1 MLIVCPT
8 CASRYSID
16 DDKIGPEGRMVRCA
30 SCRSD
35 FFARLPE
42 AGTDDTPAAAKAG
55 DMVPAPPAVPT
66 SPPAPVAAPA
76 PVKKP
81 SADDDLAAASP
92 AEAGL
97 EPEPEPKPVPEPPV
111 TTPSESASEGSSAK
125 QDALDALFEQEL
137 AAARSEAEAAE
148 ASHPDLPELPPEDG
162 SADNTDSKPGWRGWM
177 ARLLPGRRDR
187 RAATGAQAGKQPHP
201 SIQPK
206 RRGAAKGSARGS
218 ARAGGGI
225 VRLLKGP
232 AGIGIA
238 SALIL
243 AALIVQR
250 DAVVRL
256 APSSATLFAKLGL
269 EVNINGL
276 DFAEIRSTLHR
287 EGDQRFLVVEGQ
299 VISVDRRTVPVPLI
313 EVRVSAADGSTLY
326 SWTTEPPRTS
336 LKPGEAL
343 HFRTRLATPPEAG
356 RHVEV
361 RFADQ
366 AVVARART

>member
-1 MLIVCPT
+1 
-8 CASRYSID
+8 
-16 DDKIGPEGRMVRCA
+16 MVRCA

-42 AGTDDTPAAAKAG
+42 AGTDDALAAAEAG
-55 DMVPAPPAVPT
+55 DMVPAPAAAPAP
-66 SPPAPVAAPA
+66 PPAPVAAPA
-76 PVKKP
+76 RVKKP
-81 SADDDLAAASP
+81 SADDDLAAAWL

-97 EPEPEPKPVPEPPV
+97 EPEPEPEPVPEPAI
-111 TTPSESASEGSSAK
+111 TTPSESASEGSSAE
-125 QDALDALFEQEL
+125 QNALDALFEQEL
-137 AAARSEAEAAE
+137 AAARSAAEAAE
-148 ASHPDLPELPPEDG
+148 ASNPALSDVPPEDG
-162 SADNTDSKPGWRGWM
+162 SIDKTDSKPGWRGWM

-187 RAATGAQAGKQPHP
+187 RPATGARAGKKPHP
-201 SIQPK
+201 STQQK
-206 RRGAAKGSARGS
+206 RRGAAKGSAN
-218 ARAGGGI
+218 AGGGI
-225 VRLLKGP
+225 GRLLKGP
-232 AGIGIA
+232 AAIGIA

-326 SWTTEPPRTS
+326 SWTTEPPRAN

-356 RHVEV
+356 RHIEV
-361 RFADQ
+361 RFADP
-366 AVVARART
+366 AVAARART

>member
-16 DDKIGPEGRMVRCA
+16 NDKIGPEGRMVRCA

-42 AGTDDTPAAAKAG
+42 AGTDDALAAAKAS
-55 DMVPAPPAVPT
+55 DMVPAPPAAPA

-81 SADDDLAAASP
+81 SADDDLAAAWL

-97 EPEPEPKPVPEPPV
+97 EQEPEPEPVPEPAV
-111 TTPSESASEGSSAK
+111 TTPSESASEDSSAK

-137 AAARSEAEAAE
+137 AAARSEADAAE
-148 ASHPDLPELPPEDG
+148 ASHPDLSELPPEDG
-162 SADNTDSKPGWRGWM
+162 SADKTDSKPGWRGWM

-187 RAATGAQAGKQPHP
+187 RAATDAQAGKKPHP
-201 SIQPK
+201 STQPK
-206 RRGAAKGSARGS
+206 RRGAAKGSAKGS
-218 ARAGGGI
+218 AGAGGGI
-225 VRLLKGP
+225 SRLLKGP

-238 SALIL
+238 STLIL

-256 APSSATLFAKLGL
+256 APSSAMLFAKLGL

-299 VISVDRRTVPVPLI
+299 VISVDHRTVPVPLI

-326 SWTTEPPRTS
+326 SWTTEPPRAN

>member
-1 MLIVCPT
+1 
-8 CASRYSID
+8 
-16 DDKIGPEGRMVRCA
+16 MVRCA

-42 AGTDDTPAAAKAG
+42 AGTDDAPAAAKAG
-55 DMVPAPPAVPT
+55 DMVPAPPAVPA
-66 SPPAPVAAPA
+66 SPAAPVAAPA
-76 PVKKP
+76 PVKTP
-81 SADDDLAAASP
+81 SADDDLAAAWL

-97 EPEPEPKPVPEPPV
+97 EQEPGPVREPGPVPEPAV
-111 TTPSESASEGSSAK
+111 TTPSESASEGSSAE
-125 QDALDALFEQEL
+125 QDALDGLFEQEL

-148 ASHPDLPELPPEDG
+148 ARHPDLSELPPEDAG
-162 SADNTDSKPGWRGWM
+162 ADRTDSKPGWRGWM

-187 RAATGAQAGKQPHP
+187 RAATGARGGKKPHP
-201 SIQPK
+201 STQPK
-206 RRGAAKGSARGS
+206 RRGAARGS
-218 ARAGGGI
+218 AKGSTGAGGGI
-225 VRLLKGP
+225 SRLLKGP

-256 APSSATLFAKLGL
+256 APSSAMLFAKLGL

-313 EVRVSAADGSTLY
+313 EVRVSAADGSMLY
-326 SWTTEPPRTS
+326 WWTTEPPRTS

-366 AVVARART
+366 AIVARART

>member
-1 MLIVCPT
+1 
-8 CASRYSID
+8 
-16 DDKIGPEGRMVRCA
+16 MVRCA

-42 AGTDDTPAAAKAG
+42 AGTDDASAATEAG
-55 DMVPAPPAVPT
+55 DMVPAPAAVPAP
-66 SPPAPVAAPA
+66 PPAPVAAPA
-76 PVKKP
+76 RVKKP
-81 SADDDLAAASP
+81 SADDDLAAAWL

-97 EPEPEPKPVPEPPV
+97 EPEPEPEPVPEPAV
-111 TTPSESASEGSSAK
+111 TTPSESASEGSSAE
-125 QDALDALFEQEL
+125 QNALDALFEQEL
-137 AAARSEAEAAE
+137 AAARSAAAAAE
-148 ASHPDLPELPPEDG
+148 ASNPALSGVPPEDG
-162 SADNTDSKPGWRGWM
+162 SIDKTDSKTGWRGWM

-187 RAATGAQAGKQPHP
+187 SAATGARAGKKPHP
-201 SIQPK
+201 STQPK
-206 RRGAAKGSARGS
+206 RRGAAKGSAR
-218 ARAGGGI
+218 AGGGI
-225 VRLLKGP
+225 GRLLKGP

-243 AALIVQR
+243 AALIMQR

-326 SWTTEPPRTS
+326 SWTTEPPRAN

-356 RHVEV
+356 RHIEV
-361 RFADQ
+361 RFADP
-366 AVVARART
+366 AVAARART

>member
-16 DDKIGPEGRMVRCA
+16 DDKIGPDGRMVRCA

-42 AGTDDTPAAAKAG
+42 AGTDDAPAAAKAG
-55 DMVPAPPAVPT
+55 DMVPAPPAVPA
-66 SPPAPVAAPA
+66 SPAAPVAAPA
-76 PVKKP
+76 PVKTP
-81 SADDDLAAASP
+81 SADDDLAAAWL

-97 EPEPEPKPVPEPPV
+97 EQEPGPVPEPAV
-111 TTPSESASEGSSAK
+111 TTPSESASEGSSAE
-125 QDALDALFEQEL
+125 QDALDGLFEQEL

-148 ASHPDLPELPPEDG
+148 ARHPDLSELPPEDA
-162 SADNTDSKPGWRGWM
+162 SADKTDSKPGWRGWM

-187 RAATGAQAGKQPHP
+187 RAATDAQAGKKPHP
-201 SIQPK
+201 STQPK
-206 RRGAAKGSARGS
+206 RRGAAKGSAKGS
-218 ARAGGGI
+218 AGAGGGI
-225 VRLLKGP
+225 SRLLKGP

-238 SALIL
+238 STLIL

-256 APSSATLFAKLGL
+256 APSSAMLFAKLGL

>member
-1 MLIVCPT
+1 
-8 CASRYSID
+8 
-16 DDKIGPEGRMVRCA
+16 MVRCA

-42 AGTDDTPAAAKAG
+42 AGTDDAPAAAKAG
-55 DMVPAPPAVPT
+55 DMVPAPPAVPA
-66 SPPAPVAAPA
+66 SPAAPVAAPA
-76 PVKKP
+76 PVKTP
-81 SADDDLAAASP
+81 SADDDLAAAWL

-97 EPEPEPKPVPEPPV
+97 EQEPGPVREPGPVPEPAV
-111 TTPSESASEGSSAK
+111 TTPSESASEGSSAE
-125 QDALDALFEQEL
+125 QDALDGLFEQEL

-148 ASHPDLPELPPEDG
+148 ARHPDLSELPPEDA
-162 SADNTDSKPGWRGWM
+162 SADKTDSKPGWRGWM

-187 RAATGAQAGKQPHP
+187 RAATGARGGKKPHP
-201 SIQPK
+201 SSQPK
-206 RRGAAKGSARGS
+206 RRGAARGS
-218 ARAGGGI
+218 AKGSTGAGGGI
-225 VRLLKGP
+225 SRLLKGP

-256 APSSATLFAKLGL
+256 APSSAMLFAKLGL

-313 EVRVSAADGSTLY
+313 EVRVSAADGSMLY

-366 AVVARART
+366 AIVARART

>member
-1 MLIVCPT
+1 
-8 CASRYSID
+8 
-16 DDKIGPEGRMVRCA
+16 
-30 SCRSD
+30 
-35 FFARLPE
+35 LPE
-42 AGTDDTPAAAKAG
+42 AGSDDAPAAAKAG
-55 DMVPAPPAVPT
+55 DMVPPPAVPA

-81 SADDDLAAASP
+81 SADDDLAAAWL

-97 EPEPEPKPVPEPPV
+97 EQEPEPVPEPAV

-125 QDALDALFEQEL
+125 QDALDALFDQEL

-148 ASHPDLPELPPEDG
+148 ASHPDLSDLPPEDG
-162 SADNTDSKPGWRGWM
+162 SADKTDSKPGWRGWM
-177 ARLLPGRRDR
+177 ARLLPGRRGR
-187 RAATGAQAGKQPHP
+187 RAATAAREGKKPHP
-201 SIQPK
+201 STQPK
-206 RRGAAKGSARGS
+206 RRGAAKGSAKGS
-218 ARAGGGI
+218 ASAGGGI
-225 VRLLKGP
+225 SRRLKGP

-256 APSSATLFAKLGL
+256 APSSAMLFAKLGL

>member
-1 MLIVCPT
+1 MTI
-8 CASRYSID
+8 
-16 DDKIGPEGRMVRCA
+16 
-30 SCRSD
+30 
-35 FFARLPE
+35 ARLPPDAINQIA
-42 AGTDDTPAAAKAG
+42 AGEVIERPAAA
-55 DMVPAPPAVPT
+55 
-66 SPPAPVAAPA
+66 
-76 PVKKP
+76 VKE
-81 SADDDLAAASP
+81 LV
-92 AEAGL
+92 EN
-97 EPEPEPKPVPEPPV
+97 
-111 TTPSESASEGSSAK
+111 
-125 QDALDALFEQEL
+125 ALDAGANSIRIL
-137 AAARSEAEAAE
+137 A
-148 ASHPDLPELPPEDG
+148 EDG
-162 SADNTDSKPGWRGWM
+162 
-177 ARLLPGRRDR
+177 
-187 RAATGAQAGKQPHP
+187 
-201 SIQPK
+201 
-206 RRGAAKGSARGS
+206 
-218 ARAGGGI
+218 GI
-225 VRLLKGP
+225 SRLLKGP

-238 SALIL
+238 STLIL

-299 VISVDRRTVPVPLI
+299 VISVDHRTVPVPLI

-336 LKPGEAL
+336 LKPGETL

-356 RHVEV
+356 RHIEV